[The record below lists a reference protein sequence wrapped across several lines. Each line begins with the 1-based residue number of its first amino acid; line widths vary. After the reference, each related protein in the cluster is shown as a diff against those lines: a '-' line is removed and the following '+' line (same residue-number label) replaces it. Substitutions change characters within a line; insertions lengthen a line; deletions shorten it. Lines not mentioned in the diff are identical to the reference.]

1 MRKLRKRRHPS
12 SAFLGLLVAAFLLA
26 GCFRSSAEKTESP
39 PPPPPPEIRVLPV
52 SGLDE
57 KTQNTRFFFLKYLA
71 EANRAIRRV
80 AIFIE
85 PPKDSL
91 VFALESKR
99 FRSGVSGISPLK
111 EIISRFTPLRPS
123 AVYGPRGKL
132 LGYALLRGKDTL
144 RLVSEKEGRHILAL
158 VQAGP

>member
-1 MRKLRKRRHPS
+1 MRKSRKRRHLS
-12 SAFLGLLVAAFLLA
+12 SAFLSLLVAAFLLTS
-26 GCFRSSAEKTESP
+26 CFRSAAEKTESAP
-39 PPPPPPEIRVLPV
+39 PGIRVLPV

-57 KTQNTRFFFLKYLA
+57 KTQNTRFFFLEYLS

-85 PPKDSL
+85 PPEDSL
-91 VFALESKR
+91 VFTLESKR

-132 LGYALLRGKDTL
+132 LGYALLREKDTL
-144 RLVSEKEGRHILAL
+144 RLVSEKEGRHTLGL

>member
-26 GCFRSSAEKTESP
+26 GCFRSSAEKTESA
-39 PPPPPPEIRVLPV
+39 PPPEIRVLPV

-57 KTQNTRFFFLKYLA
+57 KTQNTRFFFLEYLA